1 MNMTYSLTYSTTTTV
16 VMTLTQ
22 WTIFM
27 TTLND
32 ALATIIQKTQVAVES
47 GVSFLSEQIP
57 DVIQQ
62 LLMWKFAA
70 AVIWAL
76 ASLPLVIQLVPVVR
90 WARKYHKKSY
100 VQYDFPGHI
109 FLVGASLF
117 VAVWGSISVMYN
129 SMEALKI
136 YIAPKVWLIEYAA
149 SLVK

>member
-1 MNMTYSLTYSTTTTV
+1 
-16 VMTLTQ
+16 
-22 WTIFM
+22 M

-32 ALATIIQKTQVAVES
+32 ALVTIIQKTQGAVES

-62 LLMWKFAA
+62 LIMWKFVA
-70 AVIWAL
+70 AVTWAL
-76 ASLPLVIQLVPVVR
+76 ASLLFVIQLVPVVR

-100 VQYDFPGHI
+100 AQYDFPGHM
-109 FLVGASLF
+109 FLVGVSLF
-117 VAVWGSISVMYN
+117 VAVCGSLSVMDN